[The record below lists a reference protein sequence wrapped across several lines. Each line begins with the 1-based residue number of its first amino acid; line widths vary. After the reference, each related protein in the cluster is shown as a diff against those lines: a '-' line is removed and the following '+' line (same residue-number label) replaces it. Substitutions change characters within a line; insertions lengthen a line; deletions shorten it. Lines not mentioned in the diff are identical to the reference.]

1 MKKLTSHVFSEGLVF
16 LLPPHGCRLRAVTF
30 RQRVKLG
37 MDSGH
42 VEWRLASGEAPPSPC
57 QREAG
62 VGVCRGG
69 WAGAAGQMAHLY
81 LLWRLEAQAAPGAH
95 LGLASTSPGWAVSL
109 LGRAGYSP
117 RLLGPTWLGE
127 VCKEGRICQRITSQ
141 LPAGHHLGRTELENR
156 AANGCLLYPAGL
168 TSPAHSPGKVSGC
181 QETEHPRGT
190 SCLVP
195 EGPI

>member
-1 MKKLTSHVFSEGLVF
+1 MSGGGWPLTKA
-16 LLPPHGCRLRAVTF
+16 LPLPVRE
-30 RQRVKLG
+30 KLG
-37 MDSGH
+37 GRFAEEVGQVLLDQWLTCTFSG
-42 VEWRLASGEAPPSPC
+42 G
-57 QREAG
+57 
-62 VGVCRGG
+62 
-69 WAGAAGQMAHLY
+69 
-81 LLWRLEAQAAPGAH
+81 LEAQAAPGAH
-95 LGLASTSPGWAVSL
+95 LGLASSSLGWAAGL

-127 VCKEGRICQRITSQ
+127 LCKEGRICQRVTSQ
-141 LPAGHHLGRTELENR
+141 LPAGHHLGCTELESR
-156 AANGCLLYPAGL
+156 AANGCLLYPVGL